1 MKKEIEKCT
10 NTVIHQ
16 EVIDEV
22 SKKMPEEEDLYDLA
36 ELFKVF
42 GDSTRMRIIAALLEE
57 QMCVCDI
64 SCLLNM
70 TQSAI
75 SHQLRILK
83 NTNLVKA
90 TKVGK
95 VVYYSL
101 KDSHVG
107 QIFHIGLEHIKE
119 KQ

>member
-1 MKKEIEKCT
+1 MKQETEKCA
-10 NTVIHQ
+10 NSVIHQ
-16 EVIDEV
+16 EVIDQV
-22 SKKMPEEEDLYDLA
+22 SEKMPEEEDLYDLA

-57 QMCVCDI
+57 KMCVCDI

-90 TKVGK
+90 TKSGK

-107 QIFHIGLEHIKE
+107 QIFHIGMEHIKE